1 MTKLIERNTTIPVR
15 RSEIFSTADDN
26 QSAVDIHVLQGER
39 ELARD
44 NRTLGHFRLEG
55 IAPAPRGLAQI
66 DVAFDIDANGILT
79 VTARDKTTG
88 KEQSITI
95 SGSTQLSKEE
105 IDRMV
110 ADAQRHAAEDRRQR
124 EEVEARNNA
133 DTIAYQVERQL
144 HELGDRAPMHEKAR
158 AEAMIQEIRQM
169 VKNQSTDMARLQQLS
184 SDLQQ
189 LAAGL
194 AATGYAQAASGAGAA
209 GSAGRDGRQQGR
221 ATDDEVIDAEFRPR
235 S

>member
-1 MTKLIERNTTIPVR
+1 VR
-15 RSEIFSTADDN
+15 RSETFSTADDN
-26 QSAVDIHVLQGER
+26 QTAVDIHVLQGER

-55 IAPAPRGLAQI
+55 IAPAPRGLSPI

-79 VTARDKTTG
+79 ATARDKTTG

-105 IDRMV
+105 IERMV
-110 ADAQRHAAEDRRQR
+110 SDAQQHATEDRRQR
-124 EEVEARNNA
+124 EEVEARNYA
-133 DTIAYQVERQL
+133 DTIAYHVERQL
-144 HELGDRAPMHEKAR
+144 QELGDRAPLHEKAR
-158 AEAMIQEIRQM
+158 AENMIHEIRQM
-169 VKNQSTDMARLQQLS
+169 VQNQSTDMARLRQLS

-189 LAAGL
+189 LATGL
-194 AATGYAQAASGAGAA
+194 AATGYAQEMA
-209 GSAGRDGRQQGR
+209 GSTSSAGQNGRQRGG
-221 ATDDEVIDAEFRPR
+221 TPDEVIDAEFKPR